1 MLARG
6 SGRPMTAIHVARS
19 TPDARDRRRASPTRS
34 QQEVILKEAV
44 KLAERYGAEA
54 VTTVRIESAP
64 EQAILR
70 EAQRGGH
77 NLIVMGVN
85 RRPGEVLFFGDVAA
99 AVLKSTEASVLF
111 VAK

>member
-1 MLARG
+1 MLF
-6 SGRPMTAIHVARS
+6 RS
-19 TPDARDRRRASPTRS
+19 
-34 QQEVILKEAV
+34 
-44 KLAERYGAEA
+44 
-54 VTTVRIESAP
+54 VRIESAP